1 MAKWFYRVRNEEYGP
16 VPDLGLAALL
26 ADGTLGPTDEVRMDG
41 EFEWRPAS
49 AALSFHAAQASSD
62 SWSAGELGDL
72 LGEETPVVHA
82 RHRGANA
89 APMDDVILDPAVAGA
104 DDLDS
109 LLGEE
114 RPVVAAPRKKP
125 APAPTADDA
134 PGEPGWFYKSFG
146 QEIGPVPYSEI
157 VRLAQEHELHP
168 NDFVR
173 PGEAGAW
180 QRAGRIAGLFPDD
193 HAQSQAQLKEAAAK
207 VALSS
212 QRFGEKGMAALEAE
226 IANPEAQAEPEP
238 EPDSEPAPP
247 KKEPKS
253 GKKKRTREKIKDA
266 DEFAASVLSEEVEE
280 ETPPPRSRAEVPSEP
295 RPAARTYDASSVE
308 TRPMTA
314 QPTPMPPTRSFT
326 PPPPP
331 PAVAGF
337 KRGPRSKS
345 SSGGGGISLPFDLK
359 QAGIAAAVVL
369 VLAGGYFIPWG
380 SVLKSGD
387 GPAPEIYHRAAF
399 MWGKIRVL
407 RDDKKAKQP
416 DWEMLESEL
425 VTNINLQLAELKP
438 YSTELA
444 TNLVKFEEGMK
455 SILAEGKSHSADL
468 YKETEGYLD
477 KAKAALP
484 KKK

>member
-1 MAKWFYRVRNEEYGP
+1 MAKWYYRIRNEEHGP

-49 AALSFHAAQASSD
+49 AALSFHAAQASTD
-62 SWSAGELGDL
+62 SWSAGELDDL
-72 LGEETPVVHA
+72 LGEETPVIHA
-82 RHRGANA
+82 RRRERNVAEGQEPPAD
-89 APMDDVILDPAVAGA
+89 PMTAGA

-114 RPVVAAPRKKP
+114 APVIAPRAKPAAAPVVAEAS
-125 APAPTADDA
+125 
-134 PGEPGWFYKSFG
+134 PGEPAWYYKSLG

-157 VRLAQEHELHP
+157 TRLAQEGELHP

-180 QRAGRIAGLFPDD
+180 QRAGRITGLFPDNYE
-193 HAQSQAQLKEAAAK
+193 ATQAQLREAAAK
-207 VALSS
+207 VSLSS

-226 IANPEAQAEPEP
+226 IANPTPKDEDDEPEP
-238 EPDSEPAPP
+238 PPQKPA
-247 KKEPKS
+247 KS
-253 GKKKRTREKIKDA
+253 KKKKKSREKIKDV
-266 DEFAASVLSEEVEE
+266 DEFAAAVLAEEVEE
-280 ETPPPRSRAEVPSEP
+280 ETPPPRTRSEAPAEP
-295 RPAARTYDASSVE
+295 RQPARTADPAYAE
-308 TRPMTA
+308 TRPMTSS
-314 QPTPMPPTRSFT
+314 PTPMPPTRSYT
-326 PPPPP
+326 PPPP

-337 KRGPRSKS
+337 KRGPQSK
-345 SSGGGGISLPFDLK
+345 SSGGGGGFSLPFDAQK
-359 QAGIAAAVVL
+359 AGIAAAVVL

-380 SVLKSGD
+380 KVLKSGD
-387 GPAPEIYHRAAF
+387 GPAPEIYHRAVF

-425 VTNINLQLAELKP
+425 VTNINLQIAELKP

-444 TNLVKFEEGMK
+444 TNLVKFEESMK
-455 SILAEGKSHSADL
+455 EILAQGKSHPPEL
-468 YKETEGYLD
+468 YKDAEGYLD

-484 KKK
+484 KK